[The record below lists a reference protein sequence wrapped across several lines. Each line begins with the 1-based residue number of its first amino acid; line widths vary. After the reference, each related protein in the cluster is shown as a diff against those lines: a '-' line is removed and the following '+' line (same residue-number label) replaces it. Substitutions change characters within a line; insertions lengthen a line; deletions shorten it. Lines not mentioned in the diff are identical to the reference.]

1 MLKVI
6 GGLVG
11 VLLAAGVMVTSQGMI
26 TEGAD
31 TTTVGAESQ
40 NPEEVK
46 PEWTPYAAAIW
57 VQHNTRVRNTS
68 YESTICFLNDPCSTS
83 LTGIPRLARKSLPVS
98 RKASPT

>member
-31 TTTVGAESQ
+31 TTTTFEAEKQSLQ
-40 NPEEVK
+40 VK
-46 PEWTPYAAAIW
+46 PEWTAYQAAIW
-57 VQHNTRVRNTS
+57 VQHNIR
-68 YESTICFLNDPCSTS
+68 EW
-83 LTGIPRLARKSLPVS
+83 
-98 RKASPT
+98 SPH